1 MDLFQAMQ
9 ISASGLTAQRVRMNI
24 LASNLAN
31 ANTTRT
37 PEGGPFRR
45 KDVYFQ
51 NVGLSELSSRQ
62 FPEGAGRFENELDRQ
77 LQGVQV
83 SQVVRD
89 ARDPRLVYDPSHP
102 DANKEGY
109 VALPNINV
117 ISEMVS
123 MMNSQRSFEAGVTAI
138 NAGKAMVNK
147 ALTIGK

>member
-31 ANTTRT
+31 ANTTKT

-45 KDVYFQ
+45 KDVFFRTA
-51 NVGLSELSSRQ
+51 GLSELAARQ
-62 FPEGAGRFENELDRQ
+62 SPDGAPPFENELDRQ

-102 DANKEGY
+102 DANNEGY
-109 VALPNINV
+109 VAMPNINV
-117 ISEMVS
+117 ITEMVS
-123 MMNSQRSFEAGVTAI
+123 MMNSQRSFEAGITAI
-138 NAGKAMVNK
+138 NAGKAMVSK
-147 ALTIGK
+147 ALTIGR

>member
-31 ANTTRT
+31 ANTTKT

-45 KDVYFQ
+45 KDVFFQ
-51 NVGLSELSSRQ
+51 TVGLTELSSRQ
-62 FPEGAGRFENELDRQ
+62 SPEGAGAFENELDRQ
-77 LQGVQV
+77 LEGVQV

-89 ARDPRLVYDPSHP
+89 TRAPRLVYDPTHP

-109 VALPNINV
+109 VAMPNINT

-123 MMNSQRSFEAGVTAI
+123 MMNSQRSFEAGITAI

>member
-9 ISASGLTAQRVRMNI
+9 ISASGLTAQRIRMNI

-31 ANTTRT
+31 ANTTKT

-45 KDVYFQ
+45 KDVFFQ
-51 NVGLSELSSRQ
+51 NVGLSQLGSRPDGPPTG
-62 FPEGAGRFENELDRQ
+62 FEGELDRQ

-83 SQVVRD
+83 SQIVRD
-89 ARDPRLVYDPSHP
+89 TRDPRLVYDPSHP
-102 DANKEGY
+102 DANKDGY
-109 VALPNINV
+109 VAMPNINV
-117 ISEMVS
+117 ITEMVS

>member
-31 ANTTRT
+31 ATTTRT
-37 PEGGPFRR
+37 PEGGPYRR
-45 KDVYFQ
+45 KDVFFQ
-51 NVGLSELSSRQ
+51 PVGASNLSSRSADEAN
-62 FPEGAGRFENELDRQ
+62 PRFESELDRQ
-77 LQGVQV
+77 LEGVQV

-89 ARDPRLVYDPSHP
+89 TRAPRMVYDPTHP

-109 VALPNINV
+109 VAMPNINV
-117 ISEMVS
+117 LAEMVS
-123 MMNSQRSFEAGVTAI
+123 MMNAQRSYEAGVTAI
-138 NAGKAMVNK
+138 NAGKAMANK

>member
-9 ISASGLTAQRVRMNI
+9 ISASGLTAQRIRMNI

-31 ANTTRT
+31 ANTTKT

-51 NVGLSELSSRQ
+51 TIGLSELSARSYPR
-62 FPEGAGRFENELDRQ
+62 EAGRFEDELDRQ

-89 ARDPRLVYDPSHP
+89 ARAPRLVYDPNHP
-102 DANKEGY
+102 DANKDGY
-109 VALPNINV
+109 IALPNITV

-138 NAGKAMVNK
+138 NAGKSMVNK
-147 ALTIGK
+147 ALTIGR